1 MTLRK
6 IEFFACPYKVLY
18 ANKLMAS
25 LTHGSVIAA
34 SGITDQSK
42 LLSYIQAIGA
52 RLVPWSPHISAL
64 IIGDDSN
71 VAQRWKYTQ
80 ACARGIQIL
89 RASALVLPVVRDQLW
104 VDLYRPKSLTD
115 VIGNTQ
121 TVSDVATWLKKWTV
135 GHTQGCLVTG
145 PPGIGKT
152 TAVHLLVAAAGYEI
166 VELNASNER
175 SATAVRRWFD
185 DAARSRA
192 VGSHKRALIMDE
204 VDGMSSGDRGGVS
217 ELAKIIKAGT
227 AFPIVCIA
235 NDRSSPK
242 IRPLAA
248 CCVDVRFTR
257 PTKTQIAKALT
268 TRVVTPEKL
277 AFKQSDLEELCE
289 RNGNDIRSIVNYLQF
304 SSGAARGAGKDELQ
318 RMDIFGAAGRL
329 LGAKGSL
336 DERSNLVFV
345 DHAMVPLMVQEGYV
359 ATIGRA
365 SGGDLKKLESLCAAA
380 SHLSDYD
387 LIDARIHRGQA
398 WSLLPTAVSAI
409 VSATAACVGGTPPFQ
424 IFPAWLGKQSKRS
437 KHRRWIEQMR
447 GAVSG
452 RGEDLCD
459 TLDTLR
465 CRLFKGAPGAGAIC
479 EDLDALHLTRDDML
493 ETLVETALDESSVKL
508 DTKTKSAIS
517 REWKKRHP
525 AGALIAVAA
534 VTAEDEE
541 GGYDSEDGEFVM

>member
-1 MTLRK
+1 
-6 IEFFACPYKVLY
+6 
-18 ANKLMAS
+18 MAS
-25 LTHGSVIAA
+25 ITPGSVIAA

-42 LLSYIQAIGA
+42 LQHYIQSLGLRI
-52 RLVPWSPHISAL
+52 VPWSPHISAL
-64 IIGDDSN
+64 IVGDAPDA
-71 VAQRWKYTQ
+71 VQRWKYTQ
-80 ACARGIQIL
+80 ALARGIQIV
-89 RASALVLPVVRDQLW
+89 RASALVLPTVRNELW
-104 VDLYRPKSLTD
+104 VDLYRPKTLAD
-115 VIGNTQ
+115 VIGNNQ
-121 TVSDVATWLKKWTV
+121 SVADVASWLKKWTV

-192 VGSHKRALIMDE
+192 VGPGKRALIMDE
-204 VDGMSSGDRGGVS
+204 VDGMSSGDRGGVA

-227 AFPIVCIA
+227 AFPILCIA

-242 IRPLAA
+242 IRPLAS
-248 CCVDVRFTR
+248 CCLDIRFSR
-257 PTKTQIAKALT
+257 PTKTQIAKALM
-268 TRVVTPEKL
+268 TRVVAPEKL
-277 AFKQSDLEELCE
+277 SFKQSDLEELCE

-304 SSGAARGAGKDELQ
+304 SVGAARGAGKDELQ

-336 DERSNLVFV
+336 DERSNLVYV
-345 DHAMVPLMVQEGYV
+345 DHAMVPLMVQEGYA

-365 SGGDLKKLESLCAAA
+365 SGGELKKLESLCAAA
-380 SHLSDYD
+380 EHLSDYD

-398 WSLLPTAVSAI
+398 WSLLPTAVGA
-409 VSATAACVGGTPPFQ
+409 VVAATAACAGGTPPFQ

-447 GAVSG
+447 AAVSG

-465 CRLFKGAPGAGAIC
+465 CRLFKGSANGGAGTIC
-479 EDLDALHLTRDDML
+479 DDLDALQLTRDDML
-493 ETLVETALDESSVKL
+493 EALVETALDESSVKL

-525 AGALIAVAA
+525 TGALAA
-534 VTAEDEE
+534 VTSTTEEDECD
-541 GGYDSEDGEFVM
+541 YDSDESIYAM

>member
-1 MTLRK
+1 M
-6 IEFFACPYKVLY
+6 
-18 ANKLMAS
+18 
-25 LTHGSVIAA
+25 
-34 SGITDQSK
+34 
-42 LLSYIQAIGA
+42 
-52 RLVPWSPHISAL
+52 
-64 IIGDDSN
+64 
-71 VAQRWKYTQ
+71 
-80 ACARGIQIL
+80 
-89 RASALVLPVVRDQLW
+89 
-104 VDLYRPKSLTD
+104 YRPKAIAD
-115 VIGNTQ
+115 VVGNTQ
-121 TVSDVATWLKKWTV
+121 GVADVAAWLKAWRV
-135 GHTQGCLVTG
+135 GQTTGCLVTG

-204 VDGMSSGDRGGVS
+204 VDGMSSGDRGGVA

-248 CCVDVRFTR
+248 CCLDVRFSR
-257 PTKTQIAKALT
+257 PTKTQIAKALM
-268 TRVVTPEKL
+268 TRIVGPEKVL
-277 AFKQSDLEELCE
+277 GFKQSDVEELCE

-304 SSGAARGAGKDELQ
+304 SVGSRATAAGKDELQ

-329 LGAKGSL
+329 LGAKGTL

-365 SGGDLKKLESLCAAA
+365 GGNELKKLESLCAAA
-380 SHLSDYD
+380 EHLSDYD
-387 LIDARIHRGQA
+387 LIDSRIHRSQA
-398 WSLLPTAVSAI
+398 WNLLPTAVTAI
-409 VSATAACVGGTPPFQ
+409 VSATAACTGGTPPFQ

-437 KHRRWIEQMR
+437 KHRRWIEQMH

-465 CRLFKGAPGAGAIC
+465 CRLFKGGAGGAGAIC
-479 EDLDALHLTRDDML
+479 DDLHALQLTRDDML
-493 ETLVETALDESSVKL
+493 ETLVETAFDESSIKI

-525 AGALIAVAA
+525 AGVLTAVAA
-534 VTAEDEE
+534 TEEDEE
-541 GGYDSEDGEFVM
+541 GGYSTDEGYGE